1 MRPSSKV
8 LLCQVFV
15 TCPLHSTAGHRVI
28 PYSAAHFYTA
38 TKHAV
43 RAITEGLRQEL
54 REMKS
59 GIKVTVSIYFAQL
72 PSQLVN
78 VCCDI
83 DVCMCTLCRVSLLV
97 LYVLNLLLE

>member
-1 MRPSSKV
+1 M
-8 LLCQVFV
+8 
-15 TCPLHSTAGHRVI
+15 I

-59 GIKVTVSIYFAQL
+59 GIKVTVSMYLAQL
-72 PSQLVN
+72 PTRSQFSK
-78 VCCDI
+78 
-83 DVCMCTLCRVSLLV
+83 CML
-97 LYVLNLLLE
+97 